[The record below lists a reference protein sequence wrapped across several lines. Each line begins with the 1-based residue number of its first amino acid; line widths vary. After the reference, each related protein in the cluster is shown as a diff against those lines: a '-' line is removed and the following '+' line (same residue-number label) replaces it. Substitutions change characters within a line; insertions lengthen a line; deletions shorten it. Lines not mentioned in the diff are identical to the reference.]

1 MNKAEKIRRALLKYP
16 KASVELIMV
25 KCGCSKQD
33 IYNIRYKMK
42 KQNKANGYAPLEMI
56 EGVEVGRLTLTKNK
70 EGTYRWVRN
79 DVLEEGKEQ
88 GWLTEVE
95 EEAEVG
101 GFPPAS
107 SKQEG
112 EPVGVGLHFDTTS
125 EVKEEVNHPPH
136 YTVGGIE
143 VIDFI
148 EAKQLNFNLGNV
160 VKYLSRAGE
169 KDSDPLQDLQKARWY
184 LNREIARVE

>member
-1 MNKAEKIRRALLKYP
+1 MTKVEKIRRALLKYP
-16 KASVELIMV
+16 KLKAKNLAKKIGVSV
-25 KCGCSKQD
+25 QD
-33 IYNIRYKMK
+33 VYSARYLAK

-56 EGVEVGRLTLTKNK
+56 EGVEVGGLTLTKNK
-70 EGTYRWVRN
+70 EDKYRWVRN

-107 SKQEG
+107 SKQE
-112 EPVGVGLHFDTTS
+112 EEL
-125 EVKEEVNHPPH
+125 VKEEVNHPPH
-136 YTVGGIE
+136 YTVSGIE
-143 VIDFI
+143 TIDFI

>member
-42 KQNKANGYAPLEMI
+42 KQNKANGYPPLDTE
-56 EGVEVGRLTLTKNK
+56 EKEVFALVCDSC
-70 EGTYRWVRN
+70 ES
-79 DVLEEGKEQ
+79 
-88 GWLTEVE
+88 E
-95 EEAEVG
+95 EE
-101 GFPPAS
+101 
-107 SKQEG
+107 
-112 EPVGVGLHFDTTS
+112 L
-125 EVKEEVNHPPH
+125 VKEEVNHPPH

-169 KDSDPLQDLQKARWY
+169 KDSDPLQDLQKACWY

>member
-42 KQNKANGYAPLEMI
+42 KQNKANGYPPLEMK
-56 EGVEVGRLTLTKNK
+56 EGVEVG
-70 EGTYRWVRN
+70 
-79 DVLEEGKEQ
+79 
-88 GWLTEVE
+88 
-95 EEAEVG
+95 
-101 GFPPAS
+101 GFSLAS

-112 EPVGVGLHFDTTS
+112 EFVHYDTNPAFIPTQPDM
-125 EVKEEVNHPPH
+125 VNHPPH
-136 YTVGGIE
+136 YTVGGVE
-143 VIDFI
+143 TIDFI
-148 EAKQLNFNLGNV
+148 EAKGLNFNLGNV

-184 LNREIARVE
+184 LDREIARVE

>member
-56 EGVEVGRLTLTKNK
+56 EGVEVGGLTLTKNK
-70 EGTYRWVRN
+70 EDTYRWVRN
-79 DVLEEGKEQ
+79 DSLEEAKEQ
-88 GWLTEVE
+88 GFTTE
-95 EEAEVG
+95 A
-101 GFPPAS
+101 
-107 SKQEG
+107 
-112 EPVGVGLHFDTTS
+112 
-125 EVKEEVNHPPH
+125 KEEVNHPPH
-136 YTVGGIE
+136 YTVGGVE
-143 VIDFI
+143 TIDFI

-169 KDSDPLQDLQKARWY
+169 KVDALQDLQKARWY

>member
-42 KQNKANGYAPLEMI
+42 KQNKANGYPPLETP
-56 EGVEVGRLTLTKNK
+56 EEAQAWEDVTKESLVRVNAIFNK
-70 EGTYRWVRN
+70 EY
-79 DVLEEGKEQ
+79 
-88 GWLTEVE
+88 
-95 EEAEVG
+95 EA
-101 GFPPAS
+101 P
-107 SKQEG
+107 
-112 EPVGVGLHFDTTS
+112 

-143 VIDFI
+143 TIDFI
-148 EAKQLNFNLGNV
+148 EAKDLNYHLGQV
-160 VKYLSRAGE
+160 IKYVSRAG
-169 KDSDPLQDLQKARWY
+169 KKGDALQDLQKARWY
-184 LNREIARVE
+184 LDREIARVE

>member
-1 MNKAEKIRRALLKYP
+1 MTKTEKIRRALLKYP
-16 KASVELIMV
+16 KLKAKDLAKKIGVSV
-25 KCGCSKQD
+25 QD
-33 IYNIRYKMK
+33 VYSARYLAK
-42 KQNKANGYAPLEMI
+42 KENKANGYHDRFLDAVAGAAVAGMEQVKD
-56 EGVEVGRLTLTKNK
+56 G
-70 EGTYRWVRN
+70 
-79 DVLEEGKEQ
+79 DEELKAIN
-88 GWLTEVE
+88 LL
-95 EEAEVG
+95 
-101 GFPPAS
+101 FP
-107 SKQEG
+107 K
-112 EPVGVGLHFDTTS
+112 
-125 EVKEEVNHPPH
+125 VKEEVNHPPH